1 MVMLSNGAAARFYEL
16 VDTGITD
23 FSNRIS
29 TSEVS
34 LSPDDINL
42 LIADTENAKRRLAGF
57 LNNLHVAQEF
67 KNVDEKAIDLQD
79 HAEQIKQILVEG
91 GNLNDLLQNLSFL
104 DSNNHPSVDQKV
116 FDKALT
122 PILSS
127 VLKEHYDDNT
137 VLERVLGAFALTSK
151 SQSLK
156 IPEKVLLEIL
166 KKERLSTA
174 QIRLITSL
182 DLTQVYNCFN
192 DLLQNTNDDEQNKA
206 NSAHFKNLYMII
218 KNHHKNEPKD
228 VFLKGIIG
236 LYKLEPHKLSS
247 INPYLREFVEHEA
260 NC

>member
-1 MVMLSNGAAARFYEL
+1 MLSNGASARFYEL
-16 VDTGITD
+16 VDTSITD

-34 LSPDDINL
+34 LRPNDINL
-42 LIADTENAKRRLAGF
+42 LIADAENAQSRLAGF
-57 LNNLHVAQEF
+57 LDNLHVAQEF

-79 HAEQIKQILVEG
+79 HAEQIIQILVEG

-104 DSNNHPSVDQKV
+104 DSNYHPSVDQKV

-127 VLKEHYDDNT
+127 VLKDHYDDNT
-137 VLERVLGAFALTSK
+137 VLERVLDAFALTSK

-166 KKERLSTA
+166 KKERLSND
-174 QIRLITSL
+174 QKRLIASL
-182 DLTQVYNCFN
+182 DLNQVYDCFN
-192 DLLQNTNDDEQNKA
+192 HLLKNTNDDEQNKA
-206 NSAHFKNLYMII
+206 NSARFKNLYMII
-218 KNHHKNEPKD
+218 KNHHENEHKD
-228 VFLKGIIG
+228 VFLKGITA

-247 INPYLREFVEHEA
+247 INPCLTEFVEHEA

>member
-16 VDTGITD
+16 VDTGISDLTK
-23 FSNRIS
+23 RIG

-34 LSPDDINL
+34 LQPNDINL
-42 LIADTENAKRRLAGF
+42 LIADTQKAKGRLDGF
-57 LNNLHVAQEF
+57 LKSLHVAQEF
-67 KNVDEKAIDLQD
+67 KNVDEKAINLQD

-137 VLERVLGAFALTSK
+137 VLKRVLDAFAFTSK

-156 IPEKVLLEIL
+156 IPEQVLLEIL
-166 KKERLSTA
+166 EKERLSSA
-174 QIRLITSL
+174 QKRLIASL
-182 DLTQVYNCFN
+182 DSKQVYDCFK

-206 NSAHFKNLYMII
+206 NSARFKNLYMII
-218 KNHHKNEPKD
+218 KNHHENKHKD
-228 VFLKGIIG
+228 VFLKVIIG

-247 INPYLREFVEHEA
+247 INPYLRKFVEHEA